1 MVRLLYLHYP
11 TQFETV
17 GNIRFK
23 MKKTPHVF
31 TGFTPLMLCTSLE
44 SWTHKEVLNRKSVVL
59 PGAAYDIRD
68 RPDLLSISMK
78 TFFWRRICFGSWTK
92 CCKVIYPD
100 ACSSQTISPCWQP
113 LMLAVNFYSLARC
126 SRWGT
131 QLFFMSELLWKHSPI
146 LFRFCFFGGFH

>member
-31 TGFTPLMLCTSLE
+31 TGFTPLMLCTRVVYL
-44 SWTHKEVLNRKSVVL
+44 TQKEALNRKSVVL
-59 PGAAYDIRD
+59 PGAGYDIPD

-78 TFFWRRICFGSWTK
+78 PMKTLFLKGSVLGHVQNVAK
-92 CCKVIYPD
+92 SFIRMHAHRK
-100 ACSSQTISPCWQP
+100 Q
-113 LMLAVNFYSLARC
+113 
-126 SRWGT
+126 
-131 QLFFMSELLWKHSPI
+131 
-146 LFRFCFFGGFH
+146 

>member
-44 SWTHKEVLNRKSVVL
+44 SWTHKEVLNRKSVIL

-78 TFFWRRICFGSWTK
+78 PMKTFFEEGSVLGHEQNVAK
-92 CCKVIYPD
+92 SFIRMHAHRK
-100 ACSSQTISPCWQP
+100 Q
-113 LMLAVNFYSLARC
+113 
-126 SRWGT
+126 
-131 QLFFMSELLWKHSPI
+131 
-146 LFRFCFFGGFH
+146 